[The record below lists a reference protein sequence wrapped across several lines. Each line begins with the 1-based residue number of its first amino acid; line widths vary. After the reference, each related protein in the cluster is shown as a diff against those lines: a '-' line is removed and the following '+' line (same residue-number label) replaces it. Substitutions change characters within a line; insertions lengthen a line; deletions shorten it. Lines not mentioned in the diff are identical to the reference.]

1 MQWIDVENHDFTE
14 VGEPELAADI
24 ARRANKL
31 FADVAAAPPGT
42 YHDREF
48 AELNGRLDDLIA
60 MNKAA
65 MFRADS
71 RSVKLGKHLAYEFA
85 GGLALVLL
93 VGAAVSWGLGWR
105 LSKPLTELTER
116 LRGIS
121 QRKSQVRLGPQPL
134 AELEAVAREFNQM
147 AERLE
152 QYDKLNVERLVYEKS
167 KTEAIIESLE
177 DGVVLIDREGIVA
190 HINEIASLILGV
202 DPQDALG
209 SPFDDLSSNH
219 PHYLRVRDALR
230 TLQRAGPDGHRTEI
244 DLHVRGRDH
253 SYVLKPVPLHH
264 TVGKSLGTLLILQDV
279 TYIRDQDRAR
289 TNLVAT
295 LSHEL
300 RTPLTSL
307 ALSAELLSR
316 ENAPDRIRK
325 SNELLQVILE
335 ECSRMRQL
343 TDNLLNLARGEVPA
357 IAVQQKRL
365 DLARLAADVT
375 KRFAIQAREKHVEIE
390 EHIGIGARD
399 YRRPGQALVG
409 DFESARQRA
418 ALHSR
423 RRNDQSRGA
432 RHRAGDAARS
442 HRFGPRNSARDEG
455 LHFRALRAVWF
466 RGLRKRIGRA
476 GPVDRQGNRRGPWRQ
491 DFRRERQLSR
501 RPIHRRNS
509 RRAGD
514 LMAKLLIVDDER
526 NIRRSLITFFESL
539 GHEVRA
545 AENGAQAV
553 ALLAETQFDLVLTDY
568 KMAEMSGLELL
579 REIKRRAPE
588 CLVILM
594 TAYATVENAVEAMK
608 SGAYDYVTKPF
619 SLEQIQ
625 HTVDRAL
632 HVGVLTAEN
641 RALRSAIDEEPLLD
655 SKSPAMQRLLETAR
669 QAAASDATILLTG
682 ESGTG
687 KNVIAR
693 QIHRWSRRQSK
704 PFVVVNC
711 TTLSEELLESEL
723 FGHMRGAFTGAV
735 KDKPGRLEAA
745 NGGTVFLD
753 EIADLTPTLQTKFLR
768 FLQDQNFER
777 VGGERTIHVDARII
791 AASNRDL
798 ESEVA
803 AHHFREDLYYRLNV
817 ITLRVPPLRERRE
830 DILPL
835 AQWLLN
841 VAAIRN
847 SHPGLAFSPGATAA
861 LTRYRWPGNVRELR
875 NAIERGTVLMRGET
889 IAPDDLPD
897 SLFHDVDR
905 GARRHP
911 QRRQPRRSRARAHRA
926 RARRQRHPRRSRRHA
941 RHQRHDAVAQAP
953 PLRNR
958 IASYLASSLREDRP
972 HPE

>member
-1 MQWIDVENHDFTE
+1 MNAPSMQRQIRNGTLLMLALVVLLGLYTLPRVYALGGAIRATLYRNYVSIEAAQNMHSALTTLQVAEHDGKAKDVLPAARHNFLQWNDVENHDFTE

-24 ARRANKL
+24 TQRANKL
-31 FADVAAAPPGT
+31 FADVTTASPGT

-105 LSKPLTELTER
+105 LSKPLTELAER

-177 DGVVLIDREGIVA
+177 DGVVLIDSEGIVA

-202 DPQDALG
+202 DPLDSLG

-264 TVGKSLGTLLILQDV
+264 TIGKSLGTLLILQDV

-316 ENAPDRIRK
+316 ESTPEPNPK

-390 EHIGIGARD
+390 EHIGSVPEIIGDPVKLSWVISNLLGNALRYTPAGGTIKVAALGTEHGTRLEVTDSGPGIPPEVKD
-399 YRRPGQALVG
+399 YIFERFVQYGSEGFEKGSAGLGLSIVKEIVEAHGGRIFV
-409 DFESARQRA
+409 ESA
-418 ALHSR
+418 
-423 RRNDQSRGA
+423 
-432 RHRAGDAARS
+432 
-442 HRFGPRNSARDEG
+442 
-455 LHFRALRAVWF
+455 
-466 RGLRKRIGRA
+466 
-476 GPVDRQGNRRGPWRQ
+476 
-491 DFRRERQLSR
+491 
-501 RPIHRRNS
+501 
-509 RRAGD
+509 
-514 LMAKLLIVDDER
+514 
-526 NIRRSLITFFESL
+526 
-539 GHEVRA
+539 
-545 AENGAQAV
+545 
-553 ALLAETQFDLVLTDY
+553 
-568 KMAEMSGLELL
+568 
-579 REIKRRAPE
+579 
-588 CLVILM
+588 
-594 TAYATVENAVEAMK
+594 
-608 SGAYDYVTKPF
+608 
-619 SLEQIQ
+619 
-625 HTVDRAL
+625 
-632 HVGVLTAEN
+632 
-641 RALRSAIDEEPLLD
+641 
-655 SKSPAMQRLLETAR
+655 
-669 QAAASDATILLTG
+669 
-682 ESGTG
+682 
-687 KNVIAR
+687 
-693 QIHRWSRRQSK
+693 
-704 PFVVVNC
+704 
-711 TTLSEELLESEL
+711 
-723 FGHMRGAFTGAV
+723 
-735 KDKPGRLEAA
+735 
-745 NGGTVFLD
+745 
-753 EIADLTPTLQTKFLR
+753 
-768 FLQDQNFER
+768 
-777 VGGERTIHVDARII
+777 
-791 AASNRDL
+791 
-798 ESEVA
+798 
-803 AHHFREDLYYRLNV
+803 
-817 ITLRVPPLRERRE
+817 
-830 DILPL
+830 
-835 AQWLLN
+835 
-841 VAAIRN
+841 N
-847 SHPGLAFSPGATAA
+847 SHGSRFIVEIPAA
-861 LTRYRWPGNVRELR
+861 QE
-875 NAIERGTVLMRGET
+875 I
-889 IAPDDLPD
+889 
-897 SLFHDVDR
+897 
-905 GARRHP
+905 
-911 QRRQPRRSRARAHRA
+911 
-926 RARRQRHPRRSRRHA
+926 
-941 RHQRHDAVAQAP
+941 
-953 PLRNR
+953 
-958 IASYLASSLREDRP
+958 
-972 HPE
+972 